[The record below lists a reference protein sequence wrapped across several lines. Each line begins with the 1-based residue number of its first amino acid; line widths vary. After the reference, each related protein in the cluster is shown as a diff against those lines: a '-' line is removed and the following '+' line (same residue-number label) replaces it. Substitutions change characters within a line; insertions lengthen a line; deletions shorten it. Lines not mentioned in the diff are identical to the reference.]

1 MSSGPCLAAL
11 DDGRRVVRRD
21 ELDELVHAESA
32 WLRRF
37 GGADA
42 RHALLA
48 DNGIGWA
55 ISDLALHAM
64 RALNVPLPAYFTDG
78 QVAHALVDA
87 GIDVVLTD
95 QPARVLAL
103 LPGFGAVGES
113 PQSGLVAL
121 QRPCLPAS
129 RPSLPARATKIT
141 YTSGSTAAPK
151 GVCLDADTIERV
163 ARSLADVTQPLGVTR
178 HLCLLPLAT
187 LLDNVAGLVAAP
199 MAGATC
205 VLPPTRSTGIRFGGV
220 DAAALLACIG
230 RHAPE
235 SMILVP
241 ELLRLLV
248 AGCERGWTPP
258 ASLKFVAVGGASVA
272 PALLERAAAL
282 GLPVYE
288 GYGLSECAS
297 VVTLNSPG
305 RNRPGSVGR
314 VLPHARVRIDAS
326 GEIHVAGTALLGYLG
341 QIAADGRGSK
351 GGRGSEVGQAAADGQ
366 ATAGRPGAEVATGDL
381 GEIDAD
387 GFLYVRG
394 RLKNLFIT
402 SFGRNV
408 APEWVERELLLDP
421 AVGQAVVLGEARP
434 HAVALLVAT
443 RAEVTDTQLA
453 AAIDAANARLPDYA
467 RVRRWA
473 RLRRPFTFAD
483 GSLTANGRMRRD
495 VVSTRH
501 GALIDS
507 LYDDEAL
514 AS

>member
-1 MSSGPCLAAL
+1 MSVEPSSTAL
-11 DDGRRVVRRD
+11 DDGRRQLRRD
-21 ELDELVHAESA
+21 ELDELVHVESE
-32 WLRRF
+32 WLGRL
-37 GGADA
+37 GGADS

-55 ISDLALHAM
+55 VTDLALHAM

-78 QVAHALVDA
+78 QVAHSLDDA

-95 QPARVLAL
+95 EPARVLSL
-103 LPGFGAVGES
+103 LPGFGTVGES
-113 PQSGLVAL
+113 PQTGLVAL
-121 QRPCLPAS
+121 QRPRTAAQRPPLP
-129 RPSLPARATKIT
+129 PGTTKIT

-151 GVCLDADTIERV
+151 GVCLDVDTIERV
-163 ARSLADVTQPLGVTR
+163 ARSLAEVTGPLGVTR

-187 LLDNVAGLVAAP
+187 LLDNIAGLVAAP

-205 VLPPTRSTGIRFGGV
+205 VLPSTRSTGVRFGGV
-220 DAAALLACIG
+220 DAAALLASIS

-248 AGCERGWTPP
+248 AGCERGWMPP

-272 PALLERAAAL
+272 PALLERAAAR

-297 VVTLNSPG
+297 VVALNSPG
-305 RNRPGSVGR
+305 HHRRGSAGR
-314 VLPHARVRIDAS
+314 VLPHSRVRIDAS
-326 GEIHVAGTALLGYLG
+326 GEIHVGGATMLGYLG
-341 QIAADGRGSK
+341 QAAT
-351 GGRGSEVGQAAADGQ
+351 VPHA
-366 ATAGRPGAEVATGDL
+366 AEVATGDL

-421 AVGQAVVLGEARP
+421 SVGQAVVFGEARP

-443 RAEVTDTQLA
+443 RAEVTDTQLG
-453 AAIDAANARLPDYA
+453 AAIDAANGRLPDYA
-467 RVRRWA
+467 RVRRWM
-473 RLRRPFTFAD
+473 RLRQPFTFAD
-483 GSLTANGRMRRD
+483 GSLTANGRVRRD
-495 VVSTRH
+495 VVRARH
-501 GALIDS
+501 ATLIDS
-507 LYDDEAL
+507 MYDDEAL

>member
-1 MSSGPCLAAL
+1 MSSDPSTVAL
-11 DDGRRVVRRD
+11 DDGRRRVRRD
-21 ELDELVHAESA
+21 ELDVLVHDESA
-32 WLRRF
+32 WLGRL
-37 GGADA
+37 GGSDA

-55 ISDLALHAM
+55 VTDLALHSM

-78 QVAHALVDA
+78 QVVHSLDDA

-95 QPARVLAL
+95 DPARILSLSPA
-103 LPGFGAVGES
+103 FGTVGAS
-113 PQSGLVAL
+113 PQSGLFAL
-121 QRPCLPAS
+121 QRPRSSALRPPLPAGT
-129 RPSLPARATKIT
+129 TKIT

-151 GVCLDADTIERV
+151 GVCLDFDTIERV
-163 ARSLADVTQPLGVTR
+163 ARSLAEVTGPLGVTR

-205 VLPPTRSTGIRFGGV
+205 LLPSTRSTGIRFGGV
-220 DAAALLACIG
+220 DAAALLACIS
-230 RHAPE
+230 RHSPE

-282 GLPVYE
+282 GLPVFE

-297 VVTLNSPG
+297 VVALNSPG
-305 RNRPGSVGR
+305 HHRPGSAGR
-314 VLPHARVRIDAS
+314 VLPHSRVRIDAS
-326 GEIHVAGTALLGYLG
+326 GEIHVGGATMLGYLG
-341 QIAADGRGSK
+341 QAAPGRN
-351 GGRGSEVGQAAADGQ
+351 D
-366 ATAGRPGAEVATGDL
+366 AEVATGDL

-387 GFLYVRG
+387 GFLHVRG

-421 AVGQAVVLGEARP
+421 AVGQAVVFGEARP
-434 HAVALLVAT
+434 HAVALVVAT
-443 RAEVTDTQLA
+443 RAEVTDPQLG

-467 RVRRWA
+467 RVRRWT
-473 RLRRPFTFAD
+473 RLPQPFTFAD
-483 GSLTANGRMRRD
+483 GSLTANGRVRRD
-495 VVSTRH
+495 MVRARHST
-501 GALIDS
+501 LIDS
-507 LYDDEAL
+507 MYDDEAL

>member
-1 MSSGPCLAAL
+1 MSGEPPTAAL

-21 ELDELVHAESA
+21 ELDGLVHAESR
-32 WLRRF
+32 WLRRI
-37 GGADA
+37 GGSDS

-55 ISDLALHAM
+55 VTDLALHAM
-64 RALNVPLPAYFTDG
+64 RALNVPLPAYFSDG
-78 QVAHALVDA
+78 QVAHALGDA

-95 QPARVLAL
+95 DPARVLSL

-113 PQSGLVAL
+113 PQTGLVAL
-121 QRPCLPAS
+121 QRS
-129 RPSLPARATKIT
+129 RPSAPRPLLPPGTTKIT

-163 ARSLADVTQPLGVTR
+163 ARSLADVTRPLGVKR

-205 VLPPTRSTGIRFGGV
+205 LLPSTRSTGIRFGGV
-220 DAAALLACIG
+220 DAAALLACIS

-272 PALLERAAAL
+272 PALLARAVAL

-297 VVTLNSPG
+297 VVALNTPG
-305 RNRPGSVGR
+305 HNRQGSAGR
-314 VLPHARVRIDAS
+314 VLPHSRVRIDAA
-326 GEIHVAGTALLGYLG
+326 GEIHVGGATMLGYLG
-341 QIAADGRGSK
+341 QAPTDAG
-351 GGRGSEVGQAAADGQ
+351 A
-366 ATAGRPGAEVATGDL
+366 ATAGRGGEVATGDL

-408 APEWVERELLLDP
+408 APEWVERELLIDP

-443 RAEVTDTQLA
+443 RADVTDAQLG
-453 AAIDAANARLPDYA
+453 AAIDAANGRLPDYA
-467 RVRRWA
+467 RVRRWR
-473 RLRRPFTFAD
+473 RLRQPFTFAD
-483 GSLTANGRMRRD
+483 GSLTANGRVRRD
-495 VVSTRH
+495 VVRARH
-501 GALIDS
+501 DALIDS